1 MTPLSLRLKTFFAKT
16 GFLKLLAAF
25 GTAVWTQAV
34 LFGFGS
40 SAAGVADALV
50 SVVFLTALFWILSQG
65 RAGRVL
71 PAVILSG
78 LTLAH
83 PVAQMAGPL
92 ATIPNIETLF
102 GTSVTESLDFLLSLS
117 TSDFLRPIVWAG
129 VLGAAARQGKT
140 WELTQ
145 RQMCLTAG
153 LLYLCNPVFLSATH
167 LDKTGYFALKLLA
180 AKQSA
185 KPMTWRVTGKL
196 ADAKP
201 LRSYVLVMGE
211 SLRRDAMSLYGN
223 PLPTTPYLDSRPARV
238 LDAAVSPAGN
248 TMAAVPRILSLT
260 NAEGEPEPQN
270 NVVALVR
277 AAGFETFWISSQKR
291 VTNLTLPFAVVA
303 ESAEHRFYTTEQ
315 DDELLLK
322 PFEEAL
328 EAGGDRQRFIVLHTY
343 GSHEPVC
350 HRVAP
355 EERPFSTGIKAADWK
370 VPLIAEEN
378 FFDCYLASAL
388 KADRLIE
395 RLVKALEARGE
406 SWSLVFTSDHA
417 ASFFY
422 EGEDFKCCRYP
433 ELKALY
439 EVPFVEIGSE
449 VRKTERFTALRS
461 TSRFADWFPTWIG
474 MTTERT
480 EKGYDIFRA
489 PSESPSVQGT
499 SGKPMRHDD
508 LEDSSGIIAFLI
520 ENKEKLH

>member
-25 GTAVWTQAV
+25 GTAVWTHAV
-34 LFGFGS
+34 LFGFAS
-40 SAAGVADALV
+40 NAADAADAVV
-50 SVVFLTALFWILSQG
+50 SIIFLTAFFWGISQG
-65 RAGRVL
+65 RAGRGL
-71 PAVILSG
+71 LTVILSG

-102 GTSVTESLDFLLSLS
+102 GTSAKESIDFLLSLPS
-117 TSDFLRPIVWAG
+117 SDFLWPIIWAG
-129 VLGAAARQGKT
+129 VLGAAARKGRP

-145 RQMCLTAG
+145 RQKCLTAG
-153 LLYLCNPVFLSATH
+153 LIPLCFPVFLSATH

-185 KPMTWRVTGKL
+185 EPMTWRVTGRL

-201 LRSYVLVMGE
+201 VRTHVLVMGE
-211 SLRRDAMSLYGN
+211 SMRRDAMSLYGN
-223 PLPTTPYLDSRPARV
+223 PLPTTPFLDSRPARV
-238 LDAAVSPAGN
+238 LDGAVSPAGN

-260 NAEGEPEPQN
+260 NAECVPEPQN
-270 NVVALVR
+270 NVVALAR
-277 AAGFETFWISSQKR
+277 AAGLKTFWISSQKR

-303 ESAEHRFYTTEQ
+303 ESAEHRLYTTEQ
-315 DDELLLK
+315 DDDLLVR
-322 PFEEAL
+322 PFKEAI
-328 EAGGDRQRFIVLHTY
+328 ESKGDRPQFIVLHAY

-350 HRVAP
+350 QRVAP
-355 EERPFSTGIKAADWK
+355 EERPFSTGIKAPDWK
-370 VPLIAEEN
+370 VPLLAEEN

-388 KADRLIE
+388 RADRLIE

-406 SWSLVFTSDHA
+406 PWSLVFTSDHA

-433 ELKALY
+433 ELKSLY

-449 VRKTERFTALRS
+449 VRKTERFKAQRS

-474 MTTERT
+474 VTTDRT
-480 EKGYDIFRA
+480 EVDYDIYRA
-489 PSESPSVQGT
+489 PSGKPSVQGP
-499 SGKPMRHDD
+499 SGKTVRYEE
-508 LEDSSGIIAFLI
+508 LEESSGMISFLQGI
-520 ENKEKLH
+520 Q